1 MNNDLKYV
9 GKQVGIVLAVLLLGL
24 ILFALGLVV
33 GYGGKNPWAILSPD
47 KWQIHRTI
55 DNNIDRK
62 KGVRQRS

>member
-33 GYGGKNPWAILSPD
+33 GYGGKNPWVILSPD
-47 KWQIHRTI
+47 KWQKIISKFT
-55 DNNIDRK
+55 
-62 KGVRQRS
+62 GQ

>member
-33 GYGGKNPWAILSPD
+33 GYGGKNPWDILLPD
-47 KWQIHRTI
+47 KWQEIISKFT
-55 DNNIDRK
+55 
-62 KGVRQRS
+62 GQ